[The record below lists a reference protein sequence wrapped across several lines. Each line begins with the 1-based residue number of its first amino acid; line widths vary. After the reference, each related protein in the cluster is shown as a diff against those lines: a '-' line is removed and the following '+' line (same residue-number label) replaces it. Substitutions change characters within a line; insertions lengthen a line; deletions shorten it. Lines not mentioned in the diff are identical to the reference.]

1 MPISLISLGIVPFCM
16 LSHPLKYSNTPREAG
31 SLWRLAQEQVVVVGG
46 GVIGLCPALSP
57 KPEPK
62 PKAQNLNPKPCAQ

>member
-1 MPISLISLGIVPFCM
+1 MSGLDSSKRRTV
-16 LSHPLKYSNTPREAG
+16 LKGATVALAAALTGCASVSTSSAKPR
-31 SLWRLAQEQVVVVGG
+31 VVVVGG